1 MTLGD
6 IFVFAEYTTN
16 RWLDGSLEAIQE
28 GARVA
33 RQTASNLVV
42 ITIGTPCADLDAV
55 LEKQPIQSLISV
67 EHPLLTTFS
76 TDGYVIALSQLIEQ
90 YMPSLFIASA
100 TLTSQDFI
108 PRLCARLKA
117 PLVSNC
123 VRISLGDNQR
133 GFVFVKPTHYGQFY
147 TTFACEQTPAFA
159 MLLPGAIGIQPPS
172 EYSPIQVK
180 TFTPHISPDDIRTSM
195 LERTKGDPRSIDIRE
210 ASVIIGAGRGV
221 AESDCWQ
228 TVESLADL
236 LQAPIA
242 GTRPL
247 LDQGLV
253 RRERVIG
260 QTGKNVKP
268 DVYIALGISG
278 AYYHIQGINPAS
290 TIVAVNIDR
299 KAPIFT
305 HSKLGIVGDLRQ
317 ILPEIIDR
325 LQKLKRD

>member
-1 MTLGD
+1 MTFRD
-6 IFVFAEYTTN
+6 IFVFAEYSGD
-16 RWLDGSLEAIQE
+16 RWVDSSLEAIQE

-42 ITIGTPCADLDAV
+42 ITIGALSPNLVAV
-55 LEKQPIQSLISV
+55 LEKQPIHSLLSI
-67 EHPLLTTFS
+67 EHPLLAAFS
-76 TDGYVIALSQLIEQ
+76 TEGYVIALSQLIEQ
-90 YMPSLFIASA
+90 YLPSLFIASA
-100 TLTSQDFI
+100 TSTSEDFI

-123 VRISLGDNQR
+123 VNISLDDGLQKL
-133 GFVFVKPTHYGQFY
+133 VFVKPTHYGQFY

-159 MLLPGAIGIQPPS
+159 MLLPGAIGIQPPA
-172 EYSPIQVK
+172 EYNPIQKK
-180 TFTPHISPDDIRTSM
+180 TFTPHIRLDDLRSSI
-195 LERTKGDPRSIDIRE
+195 LERIKGDPRSIDIRE
-210 ASVIIGAGRGV
+210 AGVIIGAGRGV
-221 AESDCWQ
+221 TVADCWQ
-228 TVESLADL
+228 TVERLADL

-260 QTGKNVKP
+260 QTGKSVKP
-268 DVYIALGISG
+268 EVYIALGISG
-278 AYYHIQGINPAS
+278 AYYHIQGISPDS
-290 TIVAVNIDR
+290 TIIAVNIDR

-317 ILPEIIDR
+317 ILPGIIDR
-325 LQKLKRD
+325 LQKLERD